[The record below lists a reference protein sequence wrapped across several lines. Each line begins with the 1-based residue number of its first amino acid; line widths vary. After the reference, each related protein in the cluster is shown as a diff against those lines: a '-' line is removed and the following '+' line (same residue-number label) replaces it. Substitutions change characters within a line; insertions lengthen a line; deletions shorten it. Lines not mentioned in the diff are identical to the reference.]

1 MNTCIFCQIVEKKVP
16 TKFIFENDYVAAFS
30 DINPKAPVHAL
41 IVPKKHVR
49 SVNDL
54 DEKDATDIVQMVL
67 AAKAVAQ
74 KLQLVK
80 GYKLAFNVERAGGQV
95 IDHVHMHLLAWPD
108 DRNIGDEP
116 EEKEVAMI

>member
-1 MNTCIFCQIVEKKVP
+1 MCIFCQIIEKNVP
-16 TKFIFENDYVAAFS
+16 SQLIFENDYVLAFK
-30 DINPKAPVHAL
+30 DIPPKAPVHAL
-41 IVPKKHVR
+41 MVTRKHIR

-54 DEKDATDIVQMVL
+54 GDTDEKDM
-67 AAKAVAQ
+67 AALMLSAKEVAQ
-74 KLQLVK
+74 KLNVAK